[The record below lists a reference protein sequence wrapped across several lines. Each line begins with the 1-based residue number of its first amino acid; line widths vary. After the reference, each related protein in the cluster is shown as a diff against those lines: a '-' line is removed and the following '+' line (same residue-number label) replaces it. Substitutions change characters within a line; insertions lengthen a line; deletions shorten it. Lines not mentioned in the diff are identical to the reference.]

1 MRINVAA
8 FSLASSLTTGM
19 ATPAL
24 DHRNYTG
31 DMSIPEKNGLA
42 IEQTPP
48 TCNAVACI
56 GLTGTLTCVLSAIS
70 GGDTTALQHCLSG
83 GLGEICSCAACIP
96 QVNNFL
102 QALGICV
109 TALDINNITASSL
122 SRLFTAMSEMK
133 TTATPTSKFDAS
145 QTVPV
150 SSTSI
155 LYI

>member
-1 MRINVAA
+1 MRINIAA
-8 FSLASSLTTGM
+8 LALASSLTTGM

-24 DHRNYTG
+24 DRRKYTG
-31 DMSIPEKNGLA
+31 DMSLPEENGLA

-48 TCNAVACI
+48 TCNGVACI

-83 GLGEICSCAACIP
+83 GLSEICSCAACIP

-109 TALDINNITASSL
+109 TGLDMDNITASSL
-122 SRLFTAMSEMK
+122 SLLFTALSEMK
-133 TTATPTSKFDAS
+133 TTAITTTKFDAS
-145 QTVPV
+145 QIVPV
-150 SSTSI
+150 SSTSN
-155 LYI
+155 